1 MTAPYEP
8 GAELEEVGLFPLPQV
23 VLFPGMDMPLH
34 VFEPRYRALTRDV
47 LAGSRRICIVQI
59 PEEDA
64 CGDPRQPRIATVAGV
79 GEIAT
84 YEELSCGRFN
94 ILVSGMARVEL
105 TELPFRKPY
114 RRARARVLGSR
125 EATVDPALLRA
136 LTSTA
141 GRVADAVRK
150 CHPTFRF
157 DMPGADDP
165 GRLADAC
172 SHFLIRDGAERQRL
186 LETLDVGER
195 IEKCLAALAEQLC
208 DFDCN
213 RFLN

>member
-8 GAELEEVGLFPLPQV
+8 GAEIEEVGLFPLPQV

-34 VFEPRYRALTRDV
+34 VFEPRYRTLTRDV
-47 LAGSRRICIVQI
+47 LAGTRRICIVQI

-64 CGDPRQPRIATVAGV
+64 CGDPRNPCIARVAGI
-79 GEIAT
+79 GEISS

-105 TELPFRKPY
+105 TELPFKKPY
-114 RRARARVLGSR
+114 RRARAKVLGSR
-125 EATVDPALLRA
+125 ERSVDPALLRA

-141 GRVADAVRK
+141 GRVAEAVRK
-150 CHPTFRF
+150 CHPHFRF
-157 DMPGADDP
+157 DTPSPSDP

-172 SHFLIRDGAERQRL
+172 SHYLIRDGAQRQAL
-186 LETLDVGER
+186 LETLDVSER
-195 IEKCLAALAEQLC
+195 IEKCLTALSEQLC

-213 RFLN
+213 KLLN